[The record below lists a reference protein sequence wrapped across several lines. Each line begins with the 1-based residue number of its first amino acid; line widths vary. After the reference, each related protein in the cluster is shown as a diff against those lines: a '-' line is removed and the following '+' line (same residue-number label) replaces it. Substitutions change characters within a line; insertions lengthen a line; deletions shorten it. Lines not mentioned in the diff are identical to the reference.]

1 MFTGIIKTTAKIVSN
16 TKKSKGYELV
26 ILSDLKCS
34 KKDIGSSI
42 SVNGVCLTLT
52 SFIKKKLFF
61 FISYKTF
68 ELTNFKYLTK
78 NSLVNLERSLKF
90 GDEIAGHFVQGHVD
104 TTGKVKLIKKKLKT
118 WTVFLSVTPV
128 YSSYLIDKGSIS
140 INGVSLTIVKASK
153 NIFSLVIIPHTL
165 KQTNLITLSK
175 DDVVN
180 IEFDIVIKYL
190 RKIEK
195 K

>member
-1 MFTGIIKTTAKIVSN
+1 MFTGIIKSTAKIVSN

-118 WTVFLSVTPV
+118 WTAFLSVSPV

>member
-1 MFTGIIKTTAKIVSN
+1 MFTGIIKSTAKIVSN

-26 ILSDLKCS
+26 VLSDLKCS

-118 WTVFLSVTPV
+118 WTVFLSVAPV

>member
-1 MFTGIIKTTAKIVSN
+1 MFTGIIKSTAKIVSN

>member
-1 MFTGIIKTTAKIVSN
+1 MFTGIIKSTAKIVSN

-26 ILSDLKCS
+26 VLSDLKCS

-118 WTVFLSVTPV
+118 WTAFLSVSPV

>member
-1 MFTGIIKTTAKIVSN
+1 MFTGIIKSTAIIVSN

>member
-1 MFTGIIKTTAKIVSN
+1 MFTGIIKSTAKIVSN
-16 TKKSKGYELV
+16 KKKSKGYELI

-104 TTGKVKLIKKKLKT
+104 TTGRVKLIKKKLET
-118 WTVFLSVTPV
+118 WTVFLSVAPV

-140 INGVSLTIVKASK
+140 INGVSLTIVRATK

>member
-1 MFTGIIKTTAKIVSN
+1 MFTGIIKNTAKIISN

-26 ILSDLKCS
+26 ILSNLKCS

-104 TTGKVKLIKKKLKT
+104 TTARVKLIQKKLKT
-118 WTVFLSVTPV
+118 WTILLSVAPF

-140 INGVSLTIVKASK
+140 INGVSLTIVKVNK
-153 NIFSLVIIPHTL
+153 NTFSLVIIPHTL
-165 KQTNLITLSK
+165 KETNLITLSK
-175 DDVVN
+175 NDIVN

>member
-1 MFTGIIKTTAKIVSN
+1 MFTGIIKSTAKIVSN
-16 TKKSKGYELV
+16 IKKSKGYELV

-104 TTGKVKLIKKKLKT
+104 TTGKVKVIKKKLKT
-118 WTVFLSVTPV
+118 WTVFLSVGPV

>member
-1 MFTGIIKTTAKIVSN
+1 
-16 TKKSKGYELV
+16 
-26 ILSDLKCS
+26 
-34 KKDIGSSI
+34 
-42 SVNGVCLTLT
+42 
-52 SFIKKKLFF
+52 
-61 FISYKTF
+61 
-68 ELTNFKYLTK
+68 
-78 NSLVNLERSLKF
+78 
-90 GDEIAGHFVQGHVD
+90 
-104 TTGKVKLIKKKLKT
+104 VKLVEVFYDRCCGVQNSPLLRRPFFV
-118 WTVFLSVTPV
+118 WFLSVATV

>member
-190 RKIEK
+190 RKIDK

>member
-1 MFTGIIKTTAKIVSN
+1 MFTGIIKSTAKIVSN

-68 ELTNFKYLTK
+68 ELTNFKYLKK

-118 WTVFLSVTPV
+118 WTAFLSVSPV

>member
-1 MFTGIIKTTAKIVSN
+1 MFTGIIKSTAKIVSN
-16 TKKSKGYELV
+16 TKKPKGYELV

-90 GDEIAGHFVQGHVD
+90 GDEISGHFVQGHVD

-118 WTVFLSVTPV
+118 WTVFLSVAPV

-140 INGVSLTIVKASK
+140 INGVSLTIVKVSK

-165 KQTNLITLSK
+165 KQTNLITLTK

-190 RKIEK
+190 RKIENK
-195 K
+195 